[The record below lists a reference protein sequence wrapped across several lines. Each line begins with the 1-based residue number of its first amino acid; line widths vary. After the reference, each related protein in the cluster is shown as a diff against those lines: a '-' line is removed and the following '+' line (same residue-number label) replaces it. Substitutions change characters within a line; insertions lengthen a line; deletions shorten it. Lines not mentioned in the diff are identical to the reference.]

1 MGQKIEDW
9 EVIKSFLPEG
19 WEEKA
24 RESGAFQRTR
34 GVRSP
39 EDLLRILLIHVGVGF
54 SLKESVLRAELLG
67 LGKLS
72 SVCLHNRLKASEEW
86 LRWLAEAM
94 WRERGKGLA
103 GGEMRVRAVD
113 ATVVSEPGST
123 GTNWRV
129 HYAVNL
135 HNLQCDFFELTGAEG
150 GETWRRV
157 PVEPGDVLIGDRGY
171 SHAEGIASV
180 LKAEGDVIVRLNH
193 TSLPLWSG
201 EGERLDV
208 LAQARGLKV
217 LQLKEREAWV
227 RDGKG
232 NLWKGRLV
240 LLRKSRESARATMEK
255 IVKAARKK
263 KKKVTLRRLR
273 AAFYIFIWTSLG
285 EEWSTQQVLEW
296 YRLRWQIE
304 LVFKRMK
311 SLLGL
316 GHLPKKDPQ
325 TARGWLHGKI
335 FISLLVERL
344 LAEAEAFSPWGY
356 RLPDKPQQVA

>member
-1 MGQKIEDW
+1 
-9 EVIKSFLPEG
+9 
-19 WEEKA
+19 
-24 RESGAFQRTR
+24 
-34 GVRSP
+34 
-39 EDLLRILLIHVGVGF
+39 
-54 SLKESVLRAELLG
+54 
-67 LGKLS
+67 
-72 SVCLHNRLKASEEW
+72 
-86 LRWLAEAM
+86 
-94 WRERGKGLA
+94 
-103 GGEMRVRAVD
+103 
-113 ATVVSEPGST
+113 
-123 GTNWRV
+123 
-129 HYAVNL
+129 
-135 HNLQCDFFELTGAEG
+135 LQCDFFELTGAEG